1 MARQPRP
8 DWLLLEQTAAGNAGA
23 WEELRDRYSLAL
35 YAQVFALVGTPAEA
49 EQVVT
54 ETLQQAWCCAGQFDF
69 SGDVTPSAWLVGL
82 ARGIVL
88 ALRPKGAGA
97 SGAAA
102 APPWMR
108 GGAPPAQNVA

>member
-1 MARQPRP
+1 M
-8 DWLLLEQTAAGNAGA
+8 LLEQTAAGDAGA

-54 ETLQQAWCCAGQFDF
+54 DTLHQAWCSAGQYDF

-82 ARGIVL
+82 ARSVVL
-88 ALRPKGAGA
+88 ARRPSSAGGA
-97 SGAAA
+97 SAAA
-102 APPWMR
+102 AAQR
-108 GGAPPAQNVA
+108 LNSGAPARNVA